1 MTSAFSPPEARGFL
15 RPCAAR
21 IRWLLVLVGLLA
33 VPLAAAQDGVRVGY
47 VDMKRLIDNAP
58 QLVEAQARLT
68 REFQARNLRFEAD
81 KQRLAELE
89 ARQAAA
95 SSDDAAAAL
104 RAGEINALRRSVERN
119 EQRMREQLA
128 TRLEEEIDLA
138 FPRLSEAVADYAREQ
153 GYDLVVQSPVI
164 YASGRIDITD
174 AVLDRLRREARG
186 SSR

>member
-1 MTSAFSPPEARGFL
+1 MSSAFLPPEARGRL
-15 RPCAAR
+15 HPDGAG
-21 IRWLLVLVGLLA
+21 IRLLLLLA
-33 VPLAAAQDGVRVGY
+33 ILFAAGMAGAQDGARVAY

-68 REFQARNLRFEAD
+68 REFQARNLRFESE

-95 SSDDAAAAL
+95 TSDDAAAAL
-104 RAGEINALRRSVERN
+104 RAGEINALRRSVERT
-119 EQRMREQLA
+119 EQGMREQLSA
-128 TRLEEEIDLA
+128 RLEEEIDLA

-174 AVLDRLRREARG
+174 AVLDRLRRDARG

>member
-1 MTSAFSPPEARGFL
+1 MTSAFSPPGARGFL
-15 RPCAAR
+15 QPGAEG
-21 IRWLLVLVGLLA
+21 IRWLLVLAVLLA
-33 VPLAAAQDGVRVGY
+33 APLAAQDGVRVGY

-58 QLVEAQARLT
+58 QLIEAQARLT

>member
-1 MTSAFSPPEARGFL
+1 MSSAFSPPEARGFL
-15 RPCAAR
+15 HPRVAG
-21 IRWLLVLVGLLA
+21 IRWLLMLA
-33 VPLAAAQDGVRVGY
+33 VLCVPAVAGAQEGTRVAY

-58 QLVEAQARLT
+58 QLVDAQARLT
-68 REFQARNLRFEAD
+68 REFQARNLRFEAE

-89 ARQAAA
+89 ARQAASA
-95 SSDDAAAAL
+95 SDDAAAAL

-119 EQRMREQLA
+119 EQSMREQLA
-128 TRLEEEIDLA
+128 TRLDEEIDVA